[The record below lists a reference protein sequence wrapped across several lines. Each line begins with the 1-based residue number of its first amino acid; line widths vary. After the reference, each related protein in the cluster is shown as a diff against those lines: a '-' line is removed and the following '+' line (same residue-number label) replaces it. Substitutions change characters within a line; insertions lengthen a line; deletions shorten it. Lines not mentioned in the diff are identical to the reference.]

1 MELDN
6 LRKYNI
12 MQIANY
18 IINKYI
24 DTETPITNLLLQKT
38 LYYIVVDFIVRYKE
52 NITNSAIQKWGY
64 GPVSPEVYSYYKEF
78 GSKPI
83 TRTFSFVEFDKDDI
97 ILHDAD
103 EKILFNPKD
112 EERINKISST
122 IISHYYQSPFKL
134 VELTHREPMWKNF
147 EKNIIGG
154 ERGIDYQPSEILSFF
169 EDKDLI
175 DWISNAKY

>member
-103 EKILFNPKD
+103 EKILFNPND
-112 EERINKISST
+112 EERINIISST
-122 IISHYYQSPFKL
+122 IMSHYYNTPFKL
-134 VELTHREPMWKNF
+134 VELTHREPMWSNF
-147 EKNIIGG
+147 EANIMSG
-154 ERGIDYQPSEILSFF
+154 ERGLEYKVDEILNFF
-169 EDKDLI
+169 NKKI
-175 DWISNAKY
+175 